1 LRTKDS
7 RLTIKGSSK
16 TVKFS
21 TKTDTSCI
29 TRGSSKTVKFSTKT
43 DTSCITRGGSETV
56 KFGSETDISCITRGG
71 SETGLAAKPLYLY
84 IIAILVTRETC
95 LALNAT
101 NLTDLTSYN

>member
-56 KFGSETDISCITRGG
+56 KFGSET
-71 SETGLAAKPLYLY
+71 GLAAKPLYLY